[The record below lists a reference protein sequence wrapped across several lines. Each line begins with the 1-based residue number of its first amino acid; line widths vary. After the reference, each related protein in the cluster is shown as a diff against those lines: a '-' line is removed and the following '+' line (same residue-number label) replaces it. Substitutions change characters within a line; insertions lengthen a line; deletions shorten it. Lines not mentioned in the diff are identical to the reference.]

1 MEHFSH
7 QFLRPSTPRPQANKR
22 RARLRRGGEHVCLT
36 NSAQTRY
43 IAPTYHHVE
52 IPGKEGL
59 VFMPGLLPVVM
70 LVFDVGL
77 GMGNRPRKTAEE
89 DSMRKTVAFAIVAL
103 VSAILMVPAMVWTQ
117 DEVVQQFNNG
127 SINWSSGKVTA
138 VGIGAPPAQPAN
150 MAQARAMA
158 RRAAITVARRNLLE
172 ITQGVQV
179 DSMTLVKD
187 FVVKSD
193 IVRTSVQGV
202 VRNAQVVDT
211 AYMSDGS
218 VEVTIMMDMGGEFA
232 SVVLPPPPVMPGP
245 MPPTGAEAPA
255 QVFTGLVIDARGLGT
270 RPAMAPKIL
279 DENGKEI
286 YGSAMVDREYAV
298 QQGMVGYAKD
308 LSAAQANSRVTDKPI
323 TVKALKTSGPA
334 KCDLVISSGD
344 AAKLAAAAENLSFL
358 QKCRVML
365 VLD

>member
-1 MEHFSH
+1 
-7 QFLRPSTPRPQANKR
+7 
-22 RARLRRGGEHVCLT
+22 
-36 NSAQTRY
+36 
-43 IAPTYHHVE
+43 
-52 IPGKEGL
+52 
-59 VFMPGLLPVVM
+59 
-70 LVFDVGL
+70 
-77 GMGNRPRKTAEE
+77 
-89 DSMRKTVAFAIVAL
+89 MRKTVAFAVIAL
-103 VSAILMVPAMVWTQ
+103 VSAILMVPAMVWAQ
-117 DEVVQQFNNG
+117 GEVVQQYNNG

-138 VGIGAPPAQPAN
+138 VGIGAPPPNPAN

-187 FVVKSD
+187 FVIKSD

-218 VEVTIMMDMGGEFA
+218 VEVTLVMDMGGEFA
-232 SVVLPPPPVMPGP
+232 SVVLPPPPITPEGFPGP
-245 MPPTGAEAPA
+245 MPPAGPEMPS
-255 QVFTGLVIDARGLGT
+255 QVVTGLVIDARGLGT

-279 DENGKEI
+279 DESGMEV

-308 LSAAQANSRVTDKPI
+308 LSAAQSNSRVTDRPI
-323 TVKALKTSGPA
+323 TIKAVRTSGPA
-334 KCDLVISSGD
+334 KCDVVISNSD
-344 AAKLAAAAENLSFL
+344 AARLKAAGENLSFL
-358 QKCRVML
+358 QKCRVMV

>member
-1 MEHFSH
+1 
-7 QFLRPSTPRPQANKR
+7 
-22 RARLRRGGEHVCLT
+22 
-36 NSAQTRY
+36 
-43 IAPTYHHVE
+43 
-52 IPGKEGL
+52 
-59 VFMPGLLPVVM
+59 MPGLLPVVM

-138 VGIGAPPAQPAN
+138 VGIGAPPTQPAN

-218 VEVTIMMDMGGEFA
+218 VEVTIVMDMGGEFA
-232 SVVLPPPPVMPGP
+232 SAVLPPPPVMPGGLPGP
-245 MPPTGAEAPA
+245 MPPTTAEVPS

-323 TVKALKTSGPA
+323 TVKAVKTSGPA
-334 KCDLVISSGD
+334 KCDVVISNGD

-358 QKCRVML
+358 QKCRVMV

>member
-1 MEHFSH
+1 MLVFE
-7 QFLRPSTPRPQANKR
+7 T
-22 RARLRRGGEHVCLT
+22 G
-36 NSAQTRY
+36 
-43 IAPTYHHVE
+43 
-52 IPGKEGL
+52 PGKES
-59 VFMPGLLPVVM
+59 
-70 LVFDVGL
+70 
-77 GMGNRPRKTAEE
+77 RPKDRAEE
-89 DSMRKTVAFAIVAL
+89 DSMRKTVAFAIIAL
-103 VSAILMVPAMVWTQ
+103 VSAILMVPAMVWAQ

-232 SVVLPPPPVMPGP
+232 SVVLPPPVMPEGFPGP
-245 MPPTGAEAPA
+245 MPPTGTEVPP
-255 QVFTGLVIDARGLGT
+255 QVFTGLVIDACGLGT

-279 DENGKEI
+279 DESGKEI

-308 LSAAQANSRVTDKPI
+308 LSAAQGNSRVTDRPI
-323 TVKALKTSGPA
+323 TVKALRTSGPA
-334 KCDLVISSGD
+334 KCDVVVSNSD
-344 AAKLAAAAENLSFL
+344 AAKLATAGENLSFL
-358 QKCRVML
+358 QKCRVMV

>member
-1 MEHFSH
+1 
-7 QFLRPSTPRPQANKR
+7 
-22 RARLRRGGEHVCLT
+22 
-36 NSAQTRY
+36 
-43 IAPTYHHVE
+43 
-52 IPGKEGL
+52 
-59 VFMPGLLPVVM
+59 
-70 LVFDVGL
+70 
-77 GMGNRPRKTAEE
+77 
-89 DSMRKTVAFAIVAL
+89 MRKTVAFAIIAL
-103 VSAILMVPAMVWTQ
+103 VSAILMVPAMLWAQ
-117 DEVVQQFNNG
+117 SEVVQQFNNG
-127 SINWSSGKVTA
+127 SINWSSGRVTA
-138 VGIGAPPAQPAN
+138 VGIGAPPAKPTN

-218 VEVTIMMDMGGEFA
+218 VEVTIVMDMGGEFA
-232 SVVLPPPPVMPGP
+232 SVILPPPPVMPEGFPQP
-245 MPPTGAEAPA
+245 MPPAGAEVPS
-255 QVFTGLVIDARGLGT
+255 QVFTGLVVDARGLGT

-279 DENGKEI
+279 DESGKEL

-308 LSAAQANSRVTDKPI
+308 LSAAQENSRVTDRPI
-323 TVKALKTSGPA
+323 TVKALRTSGPA
-334 KCDLVISSGD
+334 NCDVVISNSD
-344 AAKLAAAAENLSFL
+344 AAKLTAASENLSFL
-358 QKCRVML
+358 QKCRVMV

>member
-1 MEHFSH
+1 
-7 QFLRPSTPRPQANKR
+7 
-22 RARLRRGGEHVCLT
+22 
-36 NSAQTRY
+36 
-43 IAPTYHHVE
+43 
-52 IPGKEGL
+52 
-59 VFMPGLLPVVM
+59 
-70 LVFDVGL
+70 
-77 GMGNRPRKTAEE
+77 
-89 DSMRKTVAFAIVAL
+89 MRKTVAFATIAL
-103 VSAILMVPAMVWTQ
+103 VSAILMVPAMVWAQ
-117 DEVVQQFNNG
+117 NEVVQQFNNG
-127 SINWSSGKVTA
+127 SINWSTGRVTA
-138 VGIGAPPAQPAN
+138 VGIGAPPPSPAN

-218 VEVTIMMDMGGEFA
+218 VEVTIVMDMGGEFA
-232 SVVLPPPPVMPGP
+232 NVILPPPPIAAEGPGVPALP
-245 MPPTGAEAPA
+245 MPPAGPEMGTPE
-255 QVFTGLVIDARGLGT
+255 VWTGLVIDARGLGA
-270 RPAMAPKIL
+270 RPAMAPKVINE
-279 DENGKEI
+279 DGKEI

-308 LSAAQANSRVTDKPI
+308 LSAAQGNSRVTDRPI
-323 TVKALKTSGPA
+323 TLKALRTTGQA
-334 KCDLVISSGD
+334 KCDVVISNNE
-344 AAKLAAAAENLSFL
+344 AAKLLAAADNLSFL
-358 QKCRVML
+358 QKCRVMV